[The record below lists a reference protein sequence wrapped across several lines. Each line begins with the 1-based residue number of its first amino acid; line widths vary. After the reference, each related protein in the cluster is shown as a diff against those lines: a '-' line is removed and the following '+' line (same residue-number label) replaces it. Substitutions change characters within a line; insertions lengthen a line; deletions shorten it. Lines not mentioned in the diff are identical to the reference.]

1 MRELS
6 KIERG
11 QKPSR
16 LVAVMDRVLGATSRY
31 NINLMMFL
39 IFCAVAV
46 AGYLGIRDLQN
57 ATSEAQNMYL
67 VSVHGLLQLGE
78 LQYDAQETR
87 RATLYALTTSNSNLQ
102 VEYADQSRNADRR
115 VTLGIVEYSKQA
127 TLPAELALADRLTRD
142 WASYLKVRD
151 EVLASILEGTIK
163 EAVSLDLS
171 AGAPSFER
179 FRLDLN
185 NAKDLYDEGASQ
197 RLANVAATSRHSAA
211 KLIGILC
218 FAFALASS
226 AIWAIQR
233 SWMLSTI
240 QLARLQMEFV
250 ASVSHELRTPL
261 AALSLAADNIA
272 DGLVKGEASV
282 QNYGAAIQKEARRMS
297 ALVDEI
303 LLFASTEDRKKRY
316 DLQPVQVSEMIGA
329 VVSESKHLIQDADF
343 MIDLQTEPNLPL
355 VMVDPSAF
363 AQCLQ
368 NLIENAIKYS
378 SSSKWIGIRAFAAT
392 SEIGVGREVRIAVS
406 DRGIGIAESEL
417 ADIFEPFYRS
427 PRVSASQIHGTG
439 LGLSL
444 AKRIMETMGGKI
456 SVVSE
461 LSVGST
467 FVMHLPVFEGK
478 ELEMARVLPQP
489 RPPAQA

>member
-1 MRELS
+1 MRGLS
-6 KIERG
+6 KIERA

-16 LVAVMDRVLGATSRY
+16 LVAAMDQVLGATSRY
-31 NINLMMFL
+31 NMTLLMLL
-39 IFCAVAV
+39 IFCTVAV
-46 AGYLGIRDLQN
+46 VGYLGIRDLQN

-87 RATLYALTTSNSNLQ
+87 RATLYALTTDNSNLQ

-115 VTLGIVEYSKQA
+115 VTQGIVEYSKQA
-127 TLPAELALADRLTRD
+127 SLPTELVLAGKLNRD
-142 WASYLKVRD
+142 WGAYLKIRD

-179 FRLDLN
+179 VRLDLSQ
-185 NAKDLYDEGASQ
+185 AKGLYDEGASQ
-197 RLANVAATSRHSAA
+197 RLANVAATSRRSAA

-218 FAFALASS
+218 FVFALSS
-226 AIWAIQR
+226 AAIWAIQR
-233 SWMLSTI
+233 SSMLSTI

-261 AALSLAADNIA
+261 AVLSLAADNIA
-272 DGLVKGEASV
+272 DGLVEGKAAV

-297 ALVDEI
+297 GLVDQI

-316 DLQPVQVSEMIGA
+316 DLQPVQVPEILGA
-329 VVSESKHLIQDADF
+329 VVSESKHLTQDAGF
-343 MIDLQTEPNLPL
+343 MVDLHTDAGLPL

-363 AQCLQ
+363 GQCLQ

-378 SSSKWIGIRAFAAT
+378 GHSRWIGIRAFAAP
-392 SEIGVGREVRIAVS
+392 SETGSGREVQVAIS
-406 DRGIGIAESEL
+406 DRGIGIDGSDL
-417 ADIFEPFYRS
+417 PNIFEPFYRS

-444 AKRIMETMGGKI
+444 AKRITEAMGGRI

-467 FVMHLPVFEGK
+467 FVMHLPAAEGK
-478 ELEMARVLPQP
+478 ELEMARLSPQP
-489 RPPAQA
+489 GSHTQA